1 MMNVLK
7 NNVSKISRLYYT
19 TSSIFFINYIH
30 GYASNID
37 YCILR
42 NTIKDINKGNIWKKL
57 QLRK

>member
-42 NTIKDINKGNIWKKL
+42 NTIKDINKGNI
-57 QLRK
+57 